1 MFEYLVWLY
10 DERHNECVDRLSNTV
25 FAFICCLFIH
35 SFPAKH
41 LLLLLLLFLQ
51 EHLKLDFFFVR
62 IVIQELCGIYCSSAS
77 ICFLQTFISLHKTHL
92 FTTKQDLRNGRETEL
107 DYLKQHARTL
117 DMSFQM
123 QFASVWYRLKH
134 FTLNKVSSNQNETLL
149 NNNNKTFSSCSN
161 IFMIWCLKLCHS
173 VDFSLNIQSDIFDIF
188 DIIAS
193 FSWLHIM
200 CLYKWM
206 FDFFS
211 SKDFQTLNKLS
222 TERQMNKWMNV

>member
-1 MFEYLVWLY
+1 MSVSIDFQTL
-10 DERHNECVDRLSNTV
+10 C
-25 FAFICCLFIH
+25 
-35 SFPAKH
+35 
-41 LLLLLLLFLQ
+41 LLLFAVCSFILFLQ
-51 EHLKLDFFFVR
+51 STYYYYYYYFCRNISNLTSSLLE

-200 CLYKWM
+200 CLYWIG
-206 FDFFS
+206 FP
-211 SKDFQTLNKLS
+211 NA
-222 TERQMNKWMNV
+222 E